1 MAQSGRKRIL
11 RATQATTPQSQTKK
25 IDQNKKKAGLGNIP
39 STYFEPGLSGGIPG
53 VGLLKPRPVS
63 TQNYQPVTNNQNRP
77 VYSTNTIAKYSYFF
91 VEYDNIYTPLRDGVL
106 YTFVIV
112 ITLSPQT
119 TNNVAIMLGKTQ
131 KRITPLTT
139 DTYKN
144 GSFNH
149 PTYVNQNGDPLSF
162 RYAEIPL
169 VVQKTPGR
177 LDNVPI
183 GYPNFDSTP
192 SPISTSQGPFPSA
205 PIVNFTTAT
214 GATSGVTI
222 SAGGTVYFIDASVQ
236 SPSAYRPLG
245 WTWNFG
251 ATASPTGSTDRKQ
264 IVTYGAT
271 GVYSVTLTA
280 YNAGGTGSKTKSTF
294 VTVT

>member
-1 MAQSGRKRIL
+1 
-11 RATQATTPQSQTKK
+11 
-25 IDQNKKKAGLGNIP
+25 
-39 STYFEPGLSGGIPG
+39 
-53 VGLLKPRPVS
+53 
-63 TQNYQPVTNNQNRP
+63 
-77 VYSTNTIAKYSYFF
+77 
-91 VEYDNIYTPLRDGVL
+91 
-106 YTFVIV
+106 
-112 ITLSPQT
+112 
-119 TNNVAIMLGKTQ
+119 
-131 KRITPLTT
+131 
-139 DTYKN
+139 
-144 GSFNH
+144 
-149 PTYVNQNGDPLSF
+149 
-162 RYAEIPL
+162 
-169 VVQKTPGR
+169 

-214 GATSGVTI
+214 GATSGVSI
-222 SAGGTVYFIDASVQ
+222 SAGGTVYFVDASVQ